1 MKEIVLDTNVLISG
15 LLSAK
20 NPPGRIVD
28 ALRNG
33 AIRLI
38 ADDRILSE
46 YRTVLRRPYFECY
59 ITAMERE
66 WMIEFLNCASRIVV
80 CDRVFDDLPDPK
92 DACFLE
98 VAFIAGFPLV
108 TGNTKHFPL
117 EKSRG
122 VKVLT
127 PAEYVELSLLGRE

>member
-1 MKEIVLDTNVLISG
+1 MKEFVLDTNVLISG

-33 AIRLI
+33 VIGLI
-38 ADDRILSE
+38 ADDRILLE
-46 YRTVLRRPYFECY
+46 YRTVLRRPYFERY

-66 WMIEFLNCASRIVV
+66 WMIDFLSCASRIVV
-80 CDRVFDDLPDPK
+80 CDQVFDDVPDIK

-98 VAFIAGFPLV
+98 VAFVAGSPLV
-108 TGNTKHFPL
+108 TGNTKHFPF
-117 EKSRG
+117 EKNRG

-127 PAEYVELSLLGRE
+127 PAEFVELSLVSRK